1 MANHAIVIG
10 IDRYATDLTSLDGP
24 VADAQAFASWLLD
37 SKEVAPADLRLG
49 LLPGAFSPAAP
60 TALAACTPIGTT
72 VAALNKVLVGLL
84 NDPPADLGR
93 LYFFFSGHGAASN
106 NPAYPQEAICLEGYT
121 DEETNNALEVSSL
134 MSVLNAIPAVER
146 FVMIDG
152 CRNKVFADDVVFGV
166 LSKRPRPAPGQRRN
180 YVLRA
185 TGPGRKAAEVDGRG
199 LFSRHLCDGLRG
211 LGSAKRWD
219 PAAGEGEDGEGGYVV
234 RWDTLTQ
241 YVAEKVNATRAAQRH
256 EQLTFVEGEH
266 PADADPVLA
275 SFAPTHFGNSRV
287 KVRLA
292 DPAVPPASTLI
303 VLRRNDST
311 EPDRRQTMSAA
322 GSAEFEV
329 PPSVWILGAQV
340 SGWTAAP
347 KSTRVPVYDAHVET
361 DVRLRRHEPI
371 DVTRETARDTIR
383 DTTRDTTPIFSPGAA
398 LQTRPPARPTPTGR
412 LRLRL
417 GGMALSQVR
426 PPVRV
431 SVRKESGECVADL
444 VTVDELT
451 LPAGA
456 FRVRLDLPG
465 GESSETEVLLTPDD
479 DEVADLAMPD
489 TATAALARTLMA
501 ARKPLPAGGFAV
513 PSEAMGPLAST
524 SVATMGAIAIVQA
537 ANGGSGGL
545 TGLGIGRT
553 WMDTPGAIGVEAM
566 IADER
571 EAIDPN
577 ETHAPR
583 ARLWR
588 THSHDPLPFV
598 GELRPS
604 NAPAIESCGIVVE
617 AGAWW
622 LQLRDQN
629 RQRRAGFK
637 LATQVLPG
645 HVTLVIRH
653 QLASGR
659 VNLHQYAVQRDAPE
673 RLPIQRSLVTAEA
686 FQRARAAG
694 RDVVVDPAVRSLAS
708 GEWFEPFSAMVAAS
722 ALLERGDAGAALFEQ
737 VLQQLVARDIR
748 SVDVKVLLAAQA
760 SRQGHDDRAAALLR
774 DALGLGQAPIV
785 DALLERFDA
794 GIRRLDL
801 GDSETTRWIARKLE
815 QTVNHPLWTLRR
827 EDDRRPSAE
836 PDAV

>member
-1 MANHAIVIG
+1 MANHAVVIG

-24 VADAQAFASWLLD
+24 VADAHAFATWLLD
-37 SKEVAPADLRLG
+37 SQEVAPADLRLG

-60 TALAACTPIGTT
+60 ASLSGCTTIGTT
-72 VAALNKVLVGLL
+72 VSALNKVLLGLL
-84 NDPPADLGR
+84 NDPPADLER
-93 LYFFFSGHGAASN
+93 LYFFFSGHGAASS

-121 DEETNNALEVSSL
+121 DEDTNNALEVSSL

-146 FVMIDG
+146 FVLIDG
-152 CRNKVFADDVVFGV
+152 CRNKVFADDVLFGT
-166 LSKRPRPAPGQRRN
+166 LSKQPRPAAGQRRN

-185 TGPGRKAAEVDGRG
+185 TGPGRKAAEIDGRG
-199 LFSRHLCDGLRG
+199 LFSRHLCDGLQG
-211 LGSAKRWD
+211 QGSAKRWD

-241 YVAEKVNATRAAQRH
+241 YVAEKVSATRAAQRH

-275 SFAPTHFGNSRV
+275 SFPPTHFGHALV

-292 DPAVPPASTLI
+292 DPSVPPASTLI

-311 EPDRRQTMSAA
+311 EPDRRQEMTAA

-340 SGWTAAP
+340 DGWTANP
-347 KSTRVPVYDAHVET
+347 KSTRVPVYEDQVEA
-361 DVRLRRHEPI
+361 DVRLKRHEPI
-371 DVTRETARDTIR
+371 RQGTSLQ
-383 DTTRDTTPIFSPGAA
+383 SPGVAP
-398 LQTRPPARPTPTGR
+398 QNRPPTQPAPTGR

-426 PPVRV
+426 PAVRV

-444 VTVDELT
+444 VTGDELS
-451 LPAGA
+451 LASGA
-456 FRVRLDLPG
+456 YRVRLDLPG

-479 DEVADLAMPD
+479 DEVSDLAMPD

-501 ARKPLPAGGFAV
+501 ARKPLPVGGFAV

-524 SVATMGAIAIVQA
+524 SVATLGAIAIVQA

-545 TGLGIGRT
+545 TNLGIGRT
-553 WMDTPGAIGVEAM
+553 WMDTAGAIGVEAM

-571 EAIDPN
+571 EAIDPH

-588 THSHDPLPFV
+588 THSHDPMPFV

-659 VNLHQYAVQRDAPE
+659 VNLHQYAVQRDAPD
-673 RLPIQRSLVTAEA
+673 RLSIQRSLVTAEA

-708 GEWFEPFSAMVAAS
+708 GEWFEAFSAMVAAS

-737 VLQQLVARDIR
+737 VLQQLLAHDIR
-748 SVDVKVLLAAQA
+748 SVDVKVLQAAQA
-760 SRQGHDDRAAALLR
+760 SRQGQDDLAAALLR

-785 DALLERFDA
+785 DALLERFDHE
-794 GIRRLDL
+794 IRRLAL
-801 GDSETTRWIARKLE
+801 GDSESTRWIARKLA

-836 PDAV
+836 PDAAG